1 MSFPWVV
8 AMQVVAVACGVA
20 VQIEANAATTRGPN
34 VLFIICDDL
43 CCALGCYGDPNA
55 MSPNIDT
62 LASRGVLFERSY
74 CQYPLCNPSRA
85 SLLTGRR
92 PAHTTVRD
100 NKQYFRDANP
110 EGVTLPQAFKQAGW
124 QSERIG
130 KLYHYNVP
138 DQIGTNGMDDPP
150 SWNAVFNPKGRDV
163 ADQPKIF
170 SLKPGAFGGTVSW
183 LAADGT
189 DAEQT
194 DGIGAAKAVE
204 RLEQFARNSTPFFL
218 AVGFYRPHTPYV
230 APKPWFQKHPL
241 DGVQLPTV
249 PPDHDTHVPPAALV
263 GRMPEQNR
271 LTGEL
276 GKEAVQ
282 AYYASV
288 SFVDAQVGIV
298 LESLEKLGLRDNT
311 LIVFTSDHGYHLGE
325 HGLWQKMSLFEESAR
340 VPLII
345 AAPGGRAGVAVKHT
359 VELVDLMPTLCDLA
373 GVPVPKGADGRSLA
387 ALLRAPDPTK
397 TPDGASLR
405 FDDRPALTEV
415 TMNGRHGMHGISMRT
430 KRWRYTRWDGGKA
443 GQQLYD
449 HDADSHEL
457 TNLADR
463 PEHAATM
470 RELDGEIDRRIEE
483 DFYMAP
489 AARKKAAAS
498 QSHVQ

>member
-1 MSFPWVV
+1 MRFPWVV
-8 AMQVVAVACGVA
+8 AMQAVAVCCGIA
-20 VQIEANAATTRGPN
+20 VQMEASAATRSPN

-43 CCALGCYGDPNA
+43 CCALGCYGDPTA

-92 PAHTTVRD
+92 PAHTTVR
-100 NKQYFRDANP
+100 NNSQYFRDANP

-138 DQIGTNGMDDPP
+138 NQIGTNGMDDPP

-163 ADQPKIF
+163 ADRSKIF
-170 SLKPGAFGGTVSW
+170 SLNPGAFGGTVSW

-387 ALLRAPDPTK
+387 ALLLAPDPTK

-405 FDDRPALTEV
+405 FDDRSALTEV
-415 TMNGRHGMHGISMRT
+415 ITGGRHGMHGMSMRT

-443 GQQLYD
+443 GRQLYD

-463 PEHAATM
+463 PEHAATI
-470 RELDGEIDRRIEE
+470 RELDGEVDRRIEE
-483 DFYMAP
+483 EFYMAP
-489 AARKKAAAS
+489 AERKKAAAI